1 MIIRLSNKNMAVF
14 LIALSPFL
22 VNYELP
28 ILHVNLTLII
38 YMLITLGEIIKL
50 LNNNFRFRRVLNC
63 QFSCIC
69 LLVFMLIYL
78 IFESFYIKQMLSTTY
93 TLIQIGLLYIQIIGL
108 ISFFS
113 DKYTRDLYK
122 SFICNIT
129 IVMCSVIF
137 MQYILY
143 YIGGILPGGNTRVAL
158 LPFEFMF
165 TDSVKMTSKQGI
177 IIEGFFRPSA
187 MFLEPAHFSAYCSI
201 GLLCLVFGKKR
212 IDWKAIFVSLAICMT
227 TSGIGIGSVV
237 MIWAIYILY
246 DLKSMNKIRMI
257 RAYILILLSIFSFV
271 ILFYNFSFLRMALNR
286 LSGADNA
293 LSGRLSG
300 RLFIE
305 ELSGK
310 TRWFGVGYKNFSKFI
325 LLNISYY
332 FSSITELL
340 YCQGI
345 VGTVLF
351 CVLYFCAL
359 IKMYRSNNQEHF
371 AAMFLSV
378 IYIIGTEVFSV
389 NQLVRYIP
397 FLFF

>member
-1 MIIRLSNKNMAVF
+1 
-14 LIALSPFL
+14 
-22 VNYELP
+22 
-28 ILHVNLTLII
+28 
-38 YMLITLGEIIKL
+38 
-50 LNNNFRFRRVLNC
+50 
-63 QFSCIC
+63 
-69 LLVFMLIYL
+69 
-78 IFESFYIKQMLSTTY
+78 
-93 TLIQIGLLYIQIIGL
+93 
-108 ISFFS
+108 
-113 DKYTRDLYK
+113 
-122 SFICNIT
+122 
-129 IVMCSVIF
+129 

-271 ILFYNFSFLRMALNR
+271 ILFYNFSFFRMALNR